1 MKWRMGKLYFP
12 SSWAVVSK
20 QYDMISME
28 MDWSL
33 HASRDSEVLQ
43 FPLKEEMTNFGFG
56 HFF

>member
-1 MKWRMGKLYFP
+1 MGKLFFP

-28 MDWSL
+28 MDGFL
-33 HASRDSEVLQ
+33 HASRDSAVLQ
-43 FPLKEEMTNFGFG
+43 FPLKEEMTIFFFG